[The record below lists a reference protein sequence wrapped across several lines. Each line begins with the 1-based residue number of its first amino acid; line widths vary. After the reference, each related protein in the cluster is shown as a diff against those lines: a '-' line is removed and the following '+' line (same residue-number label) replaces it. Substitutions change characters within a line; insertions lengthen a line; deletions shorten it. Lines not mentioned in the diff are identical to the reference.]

1 MSIEP
6 HAVYTVGYGNRPVET
21 LMSLLG
27 DYEITHVAD
36 VRSHPYSRSQ
46 PSYSRDELSSHLQE
60 RGIEY
65 VFLGEQ
71 LGGRPDDPSCYT
83 NGKVDYVKC
92 QDREPYREGIRR
104 LRTAVGRGFKVVLLC
119 SELKP
124 QNCHRSKLIGETLLR
139 EGIEV
144 RHIDEQAHLRS
155 QGEVIQDLTG
165 GQQALFGEH
174 DLRFMSSKKYR

>member
-6 HAVYTVGYGNRPVET
+6 RAVYTVGYGNRPVQT
-21 LMSLLG
+21 LVSLLG
-27 DYEITHVAD
+27 DYQITHIAD

-60 RGIEY
+60 GGIEY
-65 VFLGEQ
+65 VFLGDQ

-83 NGKVDYVKC
+83 NGKVDYAKC
-92 QDREPYREGIRR
+92 RDRESYREGIRR
-104 LRTAVGRGFKVVLLC
+104 LRTAVDRGFKVALLC

-124 QNCHRSKLIGETLLR
+124 QNCHRSKLIGETLSH

-144 RHIDEQAHLRS
+144 RHIDEQEYLRS
-155 QGEVIQDLTG
+155 QDEVIHEVTG
-165 GQQALFGEH
+165 GQQALFDEH
-174 DLRFMSSKKYR
+174 DQRFMSSKKYR